1 MEETWP
7 SNAMVSYRDT
17 KHCAWYRNMI
27 LSAMIKSFRGKFAE
41 AILQGRMA
49 PKGFPANLVN
59 VARRKLIMVDAADF
73 LEALNS
79 PPGNRLERLKGDLA
93 GRHSIRISDQW
104 WIVFRWTA
112 SGPEDVEI
120 VDYH

>member
-1 MEETWP
+1 
-7 SNAMVSYRDT
+7 
-17 KHCAWYRNMI
+17 
-27 LSAMIKSFRGKFAE
+27 MIKSFRGKFAE
-41 AILQGRMA
+41 AILQGRTA
-49 PKGFPANLVN
+49 PKGFPANLTN

-93 GRHSIRISDQW
+93 GKHSIRISDQW
-104 WIVFRWTA
+104 RIVFRWTA